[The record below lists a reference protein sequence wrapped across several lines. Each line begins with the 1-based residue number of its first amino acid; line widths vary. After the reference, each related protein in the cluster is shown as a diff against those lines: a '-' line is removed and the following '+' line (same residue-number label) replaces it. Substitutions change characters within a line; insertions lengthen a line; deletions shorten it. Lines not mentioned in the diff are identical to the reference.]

1 MIWPH
6 LLTVY
11 PSEMVTDADGNTVRR
26 PTTAGTPALGFLQP
40 VEASET
46 TTDGQAS
53 DARYVVFLDPTAP
66 SLDAFSRLEWAG
78 RTFETIGAA
87 LWFADLDGCVSYWRA
102 TLRTVGV

>member
-11 PSEMVTDADGNTVRR
+11 PSAPTTDADGNPVRR
-26 PTTAGTPALGFLQP
+26 PATAGSPTLGFLQP
-40 VEASET
+40 AETSET

-53 DARYVVFLDPTAP
+53 EARYVVFLDPTAP
-66 SLDAFSRLEWAG
+66 FLDAYSRLEWSG

-87 LWFADLDGCVSYWRA
+87 LWFADPEECVSYWRA
-102 TLRTVGV
+102 TLRSVGV